1 MYHQSAASIV
11 KQRAANRPLMA
22 VFLLPVP
29 GWYSQFQRIFVEVPN
44 MRKTL
49 ALIMIALFLTI
60 LAFAANKESGS
71 TTLKDV
77 QPAGTTDKKHKKQ
90 QFDLSFATSQN
101 EYTCR
106 TNENQK
112 VQATD
117 FVVGT
122 TIAYKIDGN
131 KGQVKNTAS
140 GKSAKCTLVRVAAL
154 SAPPQ

>member
-1 MYHQSAASIV
+1 
-11 KQRAANRPLMA
+11 
-22 VFLLPVP
+22 
-29 GWYSQFQRIFVEVPN
+29 

-49 ALIMIALFLTI
+49 ILTIIILFLAI

-90 QFDLSFATSQN
+90 QFDLSFATFKN

-122 TIAYKIDGN
+122 TVTFKIDGN
-131 KGQVKNTAS
+131 KGQVKSTSS
-140 GKSAKCTLVRVAAL
+140 GKGAKCTLVRVAAL
-154 SAPPQ
+154 SAPPPQ